1 MKNYKKM
8 TDYELYRLTVLAL
21 NDGSDIAMQDAWNAK
36 QESHRRNNEATA
48 QIDYLWEV
56 I

>member
-1 MKNYKKM
+1 MRNYKKM
-8 TDYELYRLTVLAL
+8 TDYELYWLTVMAL
-21 NDGSDIAMQDAWNAK
+21 NDGSDEAMQDAWNAK
-36 QESHRRNNEATA
+36 QESHRRADEATA